1 MSKINNYEDLILERK
16 RLESELAHYK
26 SIIRREL
33 DEIKQKVEP
42 ITDVISF
49 FSSSKNPPTN
59 NNRLL
64 QAGANLGIEL
74 LVRQKLLSKAGWLTK
89 LVLPFILKKV
99 SSRAIEKVQEIR
111 K

>member
-1 MSKINNYEDLILERK
+1 MNKINNFDDLILERK
-16 RLESELAHYK
+16 RLESDLAHYK
-26 SIIRREL
+26 SIITQEL
-33 DEIKQKVEP
+33 DEIKHKVEP
-42 ITDVISF
+42 ITDVVSF
-49 FSSSKNPPTN
+49 FSHSKNPPA